1 MMMKT
6 TTLSSLTLVASLALV
21 ACGSD
26 VNQAPSGGA
35 GGDATSSSSGTG
47 GAGGEG
53 VSEPWHEACPKDA
66 REQRLIDVG
75 DVSLN
80 VACRGSGPT
89 VVFLHGFPEFHYSWD
104 KVMDELAGE
113 FRLVAPDQRGYNIS
127 DKPPEVADYLL
138 PKLADDI
145 LKLLPLVS
153 SEPVILVAHDW
164 GGPVGW
170 LVAHHPEA
178 HIRGF
183 MATNGPH
190 PARFAD
196 LIANDAEQQAAS
208 EYMTFFRSDTAE
220 LILTPDYIVKNFFD
234 FLSPADEVIYL
245 EALSQPGA
253 ITGGLNWYRANDI
266 GVASTAKVMADVSP
280 TVDVPVSVLWGL
292 DDTAVLPK
300 NAEGLEPYAPDLK
313 VETFAGVD
321 HWIEHR
327 IPTEVADAIRALDA
341 RITSK

>member
-1 MMMKT
+1 
-6 TTLSSLTLVASLALV
+6 
-21 ACGSD
+21 
-26 VNQAPSGGA
+26 
-35 GGDATSSSSGTG
+35 
-47 GAGGEG
+47 
-53 VSEPWHEACPKDA
+53 
-66 REQRLIDVG
+66 
-75 DVSLN
+75 
-80 VACRGSGPT
+80 
-89 VVFLHGFPEFHYSWD
+89 
-104 KVMDELAGE
+104 MDELAGE
-113 FRLVAPDQRGYNIS
+113 YRLVAPDQRGYNIS

-153 SEPVILVAHDW
+153 AEPVILVAHDW

-170 LVAHHPEA
+170 LVAHHADA

-190 PARFAD
+190 PARLAD
-196 LIANDAEQQAAS
+196 LIANDPEQKQAS
-208 EYMTFFRSDTAE
+208 SYMALFRSDTAE
-220 LILTPDYIVKNFFD
+220 QFLTPDYIVKEFFG
-234 FLSPADEVIYL
+234 FLSPEDEVIYL

-266 GVASTAKVMADVSP
+266 DVDSVKALMAEVSP
-280 TVDVPVSVLWGL
+280 TVNVPVSVLWGL

-300 NAEGLEPYAPDLK
+300 NADGLEPYAPDLE

-327 IPTEVADAIRALDA
+327 IPGKIADAIRALDK